1 MHLSLAARAIAA
13 LVAGL
18 ALRDCV
24 LLATAV
30 LFWTA
35 HLQQQLLAAGSDR
48 AKLWLRCVAQGA
60 VLLALGLALALHTA
74 AVFFVMW
81 SDHNGQP
88 WLAALIVLLLAFA
101 GGPAQPIAVHRT
113 VLAVALLAA
122 LAPALTGLLWAPC
135 AFATATAALVL
146 GSGGYRLGPMARH
159 FATPGKWR

>member
-24 LLATAV
+24 LLATSV

-35 HLQQQLLAAGSDR
+35 HLQQQLQAAGTDR
-48 AKLWLRCVAQGA
+48 AKIWLRCVVQGA
-60 VLLALGLALALHTA
+60 VLVALGLALAIHTA
-74 AVFFVMW
+74 AVFLVMW

-101 GGPAQPIAVHRT
+101 GGPAQPVVVHRT
-113 VLAVALLAA
+113 VVGVALLAA
-122 LAPALTGLLWAPC
+122 LAPALTGLLWTPC
-135 AFATATAALVL
+135 AFATATALLVL
-146 GSGGYRLGPMARH
+146 GTGGYPLGPMARQL
-159 FATPGKWR
+159 ATPGKWR